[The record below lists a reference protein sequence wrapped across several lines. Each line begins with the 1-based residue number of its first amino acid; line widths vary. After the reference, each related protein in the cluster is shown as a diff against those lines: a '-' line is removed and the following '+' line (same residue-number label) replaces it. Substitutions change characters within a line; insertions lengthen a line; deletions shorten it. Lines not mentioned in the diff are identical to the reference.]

1 MARLALF
8 LALLLLTAGPVSAA
22 DLKAD
27 EARIRALIGEWLEA
41 VAAKDADRTAGFYA
55 ADGMMMPQGA
65 PAAIGTGAIAKAWGG
80 LYAMKDFSL
89 IFTPSSITVAEAGD
103 MAMDIGTYELSF
115 TGEDGKKV
123 ADHGKYVVVWKKVD
137 GDWKAAADIFNSDG
151 GM

>member
-8 LALLLLTAGPVSAA
+8 LALLLLAVAPAPAA

-27 EARIRALIGEWLEA
+27 EARIRALIDEWLDA
-41 VAAKDADRTAGFYA
+41 VAAKDADRTASFYA
-55 ADGMMMPQGA
+55 ADGLLMPQGA
-65 PAAIGTGAIAKAWGG
+65 PAAIGTAAVATAWAG

-89 IFTPSSITVAEAGD
+89 TFAPSSITVAEAGD
-103 MAMDIGTYELSF
+103 MAFDIGTYELSF

-123 ADHGKYVVVWKKVD
+123 VDHGKYVVVWKKVD

-151 GM
+151 AM